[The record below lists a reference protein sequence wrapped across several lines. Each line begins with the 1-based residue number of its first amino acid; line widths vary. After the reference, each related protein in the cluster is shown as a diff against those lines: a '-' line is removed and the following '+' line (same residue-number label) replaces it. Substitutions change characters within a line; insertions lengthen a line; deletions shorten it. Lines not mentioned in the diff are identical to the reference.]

1 MWSPFSS
8 NHVQISPF
16 YTSHGL
22 FTRWIGEIKAVWRQ
36 NMTAFFFFCFFKN
49 KKKAILSVNANE
61 MSKKRIMLVFP
72 CLDRWNVWGAK
83 TEEESLPPP
92 PTAALFPWCGFHV
105 YFALE
110 KIPPLLCDY
119 SHRAVR
125 LTVIYIA
132 NRILNWG
139 QVEAYLLPHNSDLSV
154 GGFKTAERQSETAGS
169 GSAPLG
175 LGHINLAEDKES
187 EEVVTARS
195 WILPPLRPLPDSV
208 TESFFFLC
216 PVLSPGL
223 WLGPITCQVMVRVT
237 PPPPTTAP

>member
-1 MWSPFSS
+1 MFEE
-8 NHVQISPF
+8 Q
-16 YTSHGL
+16 
-22 FTRWIGEIKAVWRQ
+22 RQ
-36 NMTAFFFFCFFKN
+36 RRN
-49 KKKAILSVNANE
+49 
-61 MSKKRIMLVFP
+61 P
-72 CLDRWNVWGAK
+72 CLLRRCPF
-83 TEEESLPPP
+83 LR
-92 PTAALFPWCGFHV
+92 CGFHV

-154 GGFKTAERQSETAGS
+154 GGFKTAEHQSETAGS

-208 TESFFFLC
+208 TESFFSF
-216 PVLSPGL
+216 VLYCHRDFGCGPSRVRW
-223 WLGPITCQVMVRVT
+223 WLGWHSSPH
-237 PPPPTTAP
+237 PPRCSGRAATSKRRPLLLSIINIKKKVVAQIQSALIVNRRK

>member
-1 MWSPFSS
+1 M
-8 NHVQISPF
+8 QM
-16 YTSHGL
+16 
-22 FTRWIGEIKAVWRQ
+22 KCQ
-36 NMTAFFFFCFFKN
+36 
-49 KKKAILSVNANE
+49 
-61 MSKKRIMLVFP
+61 KKRIMLVFP

-169 GSAPLG
+169 GSAPLC

-208 TESFFFLC
+208 TESFFSF
-216 PVLSPGL
+216 VLYCHGDFGS
-223 WLGPITCQVMVRVT
+223 GPSRVRWWFGWH
-237 PPPPTTAP
+237 PPPPTTAL

>member
-1 MWSPFSS
+1 MFEERRRRRNPYFRRRPFS
-8 NHVQISPF
+8 
-16 YTSHGL
+16 
-22 FTRWIGEIKAVWRQ
+22 
-36 NMTAFFFFCFFKN
+36 
-49 KKKAILSVNANE
+49 
-61 MSKKRIMLVFP
+61 
-72 CLDRWNVWGAK
+72 
-83 TEEESLPPP
+83 
-92 PTAALFPWCGFHV
+92 WCGFHV

-154 GGFKTAERQSETAGS
+154 GGLKTAERQSETAGS

-195 WILPPLRPLPDSV
+195 WILPPLRPPPRQCHHIF
-208 TESFFFLC
+208 FFFLC
-216 PVLSPGL
+216 PVLSQGL

-237 PPPPTTAP
+237 NAPPLLPYAVVVEQHLSKGDHFRRAPLT

>member
-1 MWSPFSS
+1 MFEEQRQRRNPCLLRHRRRRPFS
-8 NHVQISPF
+8 
-16 YTSHGL
+16 
-22 FTRWIGEIKAVWRQ
+22 
-36 NMTAFFFFCFFKN
+36 
-49 KKKAILSVNANE
+49 
-61 MSKKRIMLVFP
+61 
-72 CLDRWNVWGAK
+72 
-83 TEEESLPPP
+83 
-92 PTAALFPWCGFHV
+92 WCGFHV

-195 WILPPLRPLPDSV
+195 WILPPLRPPLPDSV
-208 TESFFFLC
+208 TESFFFFLC

-237 PPPPTTAP
+237 LPPPTPRAVVAEQQLPKRRPLPLSIINIKKKKKK

>member
-1 MWSPFSS
+1 MFEEQRQRRNPCLLRRRRPFS
-8 NHVQISPF
+8 
-16 YTSHGL
+16 
-22 FTRWIGEIKAVWRQ
+22 
-36 NMTAFFFFCFFKN
+36 
-49 KKKAILSVNANE
+49 
-61 MSKKRIMLVFP
+61 
-72 CLDRWNVWGAK
+72 
-83 TEEESLPPP
+83 
-92 PTAALFPWCGFHV
+92 WCGFHV

-195 WILPPLRPLPDSV
+195 WILPPLRPPSPTVSPNLFF
-208 TESFFFLC
+208 SF
-216 PVLSPGL
+216 VLYCHRDFGS
-223 WLGPITCQVMVRVT
+223 GPSRVRWWFGWH
-237 PPPPTTAP
+237 

>member
-1 MWSPFSS
+1 MFEE
-8 NHVQISPF
+8 Q
-16 YTSHGL
+16 
-22 FTRWIGEIKAVWRQ
+22 RQ
-36 NMTAFFFFCFFKN
+36 RRN
-49 KKKAILSVNANE
+49 
-61 MSKKRIMLVFP
+61 P
-72 CLDRWNVWGAK
+72 CLCRRPL
-83 TEEESLPPP
+83 S
-92 PTAALFPWCGFHV
+92 WCGFHV

-154 GGFKTAERQSETAGS
+154 GGFKTAEHRSETAGS
-169 GSAPLG
+169 GSARLG

-195 WILPPLRPLPDSV
+195 WIPLPLPHPNHSAPSPTV
-208 TESFFFLC
+208 SPIFFSLC
-216 PVLSPGL
+216 PVLSRGL
-223 WLGPITCQVMVRVT
+223 WLWSIVSGDGSGDTLPT
-237 PPPPTTAP
+237 PPIAEVAGQQLPKGNHFRWASLSHKKDEKRKAVAQI